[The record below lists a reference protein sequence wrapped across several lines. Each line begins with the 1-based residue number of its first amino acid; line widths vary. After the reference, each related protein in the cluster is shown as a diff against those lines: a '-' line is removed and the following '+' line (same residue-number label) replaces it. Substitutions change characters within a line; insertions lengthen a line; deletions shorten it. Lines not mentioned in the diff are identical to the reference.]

1 MHLSTTGISMAR
13 LILASGS
20 PQRRQLL
27 ADAGYDFE
35 VIVPDQAV
43 ECGVCSTG
51 GPASLVGEIALR
63 KASDV
68 VQKITAAGTSTAKE
82 EQNIEEQIIIACDT
96 LAECGGEVLG
106 KPNDEQHARAML
118 KLLEGQRHRVY
129 SGLCIWKRTPSTAT
143 GQPEVRIAVTE
154 LVMDA
159 LSDVQI
165 EEYLATDL
173 WQGKAGAFG
182 YQDRPGWLH
191 IRQGTES
198 NVIGLPMEL
207 LTEMLATPT

>member
-1 MHLSTTGISMAR
+1 MTR

-20 PQRRQLL
+20 PQRYQLL
-27 ADAGYDFE
+27 TDAGYDFE
-35 VIVPDQAV
+35 VMVPDQAV

-51 GPASLVGEIALR
+51 GPAALVGELALR
-63 KASDV
+63 KANDV
-68 VQKITAAGTSTAKE
+68 VGKMAAVGKSTPD
-82 EQNIEEQIIIACDT
+82 EEQIIIACDT

-118 KLLEGQRHRVY
+118 TLLQGQRHRVY
-129 SGLCIWKRTPSTAT
+129 SGLCVWKRTPTLAA
-143 GQPEVRIAVTE
+143 GKPEARIAVTE

-159 LSDVQI
+159 LSDAQI

-191 IRQGTES
+191 IRQGSES

-207 LTEMLATPT
+207 LAEMLATVQI

>member
-1 MHLSTTGISMAR
+1 MAR
-13 LILASGS
+13 MILASGS

-35 VIVPDQAV
+35 ILVPDEKV

-51 GPASLVGEIALR
+51 GPAALVGELALR
-63 KASDV
+63 KASDIV
-68 VQKITAAGTSTAKE
+68 GKLTAAGESTAD
-82 EQNIEEQIIIACDT
+82 EEQIIIACDT

-106 KPNDEQHARAML
+106 KPSDEQHARTML

-129 SGLCIWKRTPSTAT
+129 SGLCVWKRNSTTTA
-143 GQPEVRIAVTE
+143 GKPDVRIAVTE
-154 LVMDA
+154 LVMDP
-159 LSDVQI
+159 LSDAQI
-165 EEYLATDL
+165 EAYLETDL
-173 WQGKAGAFG
+173 WRGKAGGFG

-207 LTEMLATPT
+207 LAEMLATQI